1 MIRFFAAIVLLL
13 GYTAGFSQDL
23 TELEKRHGFKDIRLD
38 MPVDSV
44 TGAKLKK
51 EIKEKLKDLEYNAR
65 LFAVENPDYA
75 QIGEV
80 KVSKIELKT
89 YKDIIYEIC
98 VVADK
103 DPRLMKALESLYGKA
118 SYDMKSEM
126 YFWKTPTL
134 ILTFKSAD
142 RSHLQLVYT
151 SFNVHKTIKEDK
163 DRKVDDIAN
172 DF

>member
-13 GYTAGFSQDL
+13 HYTTGFSQDL

-38 MPVDSV
+38 TPVDSV
-44 TGAKLKK
+44 AGAKLKK
-51 EIKEKLKDLEYNAR
+51 EIKEKLKDLEYSAK
-65 LFAVENPDYA
+65 LFTVENPDYA

-80 KVSKIELKT
+80 KVTKIEVKT

-98 VVADK
+98 VVAEK

-118 SYDMKSEM
+118 NYDMKSEM
-126 YFWKTPTL
+126 YFWKTPTV